1 MFVISLIQTMRRKG
15 KEKKKITI
23 SNVKNVIHKTDWWK
37 LKIIEFRRHRWTT
50 QSRIK
55 MVTLK
60 VLPSNGLPG
69 NYVVWRRKE
78 GRKFALRIGQKRRNM
93 VTRFIVENTI
103 RFTPVEASLC
113 LLDRVRPYAAF
124 PVIVDNIRKVGF
136 VVGQFFILIDFDMLK
151 SSLQESLGETNY
163 RNEEILE
170 AIFTKKVEDEHS
182 ITDSTA
188 AWSLKIVIAIFAL
201 VLLFQVINF
210 DETSSFPFV
219 SDSWIEK

>member
-1 MFVISLIQTMRRKG
+1 
-15 KEKKKITI
+15 
-23 SNVKNVIHKTDWWK
+23 
-37 LKIIEFRRHRWTT
+37 
-50 QSRIK
+50 

-78 GRKFALRIGQKRRNM
+78 GRKFALRIGQKSRNM

-113 LLDRVRPYAAF
+113 LLDRVRPHAAF

-170 AIFTKKVEDEHS
+170 AIFTKKFEDEHS
-182 ITDSTA
+182 IKDSTPA
-188 AWSLKIVIAIFAL
+188 
-201 VLLFQVINF
+201 
-210 DETSSFPFV
+210 
-219 SDSWIEK
+219 

>member
-1 MFVISLIQTMRRKG
+1 
-15 KEKKKITI
+15 
-23 SNVKNVIHKTDWWK
+23 
-37 LKIIEFRRHRWTT
+37 
-50 QSRIK
+50 

-170 AIFTKKVEDEHS
+170 AIFTKKVDDEHS

-188 AWSLKIVIAIFAL
+188 A
-201 VLLFQVINF
+201 
-210 DETSSFPFV
+210 
-219 SDSWIEK
+219 